1 MIIVSGHIVIDPAN
15 TARAEELITA
25 LTTATR
31 EEPEN
36 LAYGFHPTIGEPG
49 RYRLYEEWESQA
61 GIDAHNASDH
71 FAAFMAAGAEVGI
84 LEVEVNQFAVA
95 DKTRLM

>member
-15 TARAEELITA
+15 TARAEELITVLSA
-25 LTTATR
+25 ATR

-36 LAYGFHPTIGEPG
+36 LAYGFYPTLGAPG
-49 RYRLYEEWESQA
+49 RYQLYEEWASQA

-71 FAAFMAAGAEVGI
+71 FAAFMAAGAELAI
-84 LEVEVNQFAVA
+84 SEVEVNQFEVS
-95 DKTRLM
+95 DQKRIM